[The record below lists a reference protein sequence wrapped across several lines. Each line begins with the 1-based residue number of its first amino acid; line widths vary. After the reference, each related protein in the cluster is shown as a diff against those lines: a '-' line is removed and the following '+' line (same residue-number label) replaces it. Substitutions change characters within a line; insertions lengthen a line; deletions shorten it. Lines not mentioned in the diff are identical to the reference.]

1 MEKPLPKPPSSS
13 PKFASIRD
21 GEDVILDDL
30 IFGLK
35 RYEAAFYIKSGV
47 ESVLH
52 SFTKA
57 EELEMIKLSFLIADS
72 PYRPISLESVPSKI
86 LFGSFLFYVKDKIY
100 EKAGHIL
107 DRPFCF
113 ALRKLVSD
121 NSNLNHEFFLQQ
133 VKSNFL
139 SLPKIK
145 IKMLSVFFSIVQI
158 VLSKLRGGSHE
169 RVQFFASI
177 AAVILP
183 KEQINDMYQL
193 VEYISLN
200 AQKIFQIRPPSP
212 RVLHPL
218 PQPNSNEQPTSPKDE
233 NFETIGVNSNQN
245 QESASTVPTDHI
257 NPVSQIN
264 KQAGSEFSWS
274 TENSNPHRNGNV
286 NTKRSINKKEHI
298 LPVVSSSDM
307 GPFDYDQQ
315 AKDFNNEI
323 VGKNDPS
330 AFTVPINIYEKL
342 YEKFVGASSQ
352 LKKVSNSYQEVRE
365 EIETLYETFADEV
378 NSFENSKKL
387 QEEKILQEK
396 VNVERKIKAYRNE
409 HLAATEH
416 VLT

>member
-1 MEKPLPKPPSSS
+1 MEKPLPKPPSS
-13 PKFASIRD
+13 PKFASTSND
-21 GEDVILDDL
+21 GDFLLDDL
-30 IFGLK
+30 VFGLK

-107 DRPFCF
+107 DRQFCF
-113 ALRKLVSD
+113 ALRRLASD
-121 NSNLNHEFFLQQ
+121 DSSVNNEFFFQQ

-139 SLPKIK
+139 SLPKVK

-158 VLSKLRGGSHE
+158 VLSKLRGGNHE

-183 KEQINDMYQL
+183 KEQVDEMYFL
-193 VEYISLN
+193 VEYVSIN
-200 AQKIFQIRPPSP
+200 AQKIFQIQPPSP

-218 PQPNSNEQPTSPKDE
+218 PQPNNNQRPVLIDKGIQKK
-233 NFETIGVNSNQN
+233 NVNLTTD
-245 QESASTVPTDHI
+245 QEKGSTAHNNHI
-257 NPVSQIN
+257 NSVTQRT
-264 KQAGSEFSWS
+264 KQAGSEFSWH
-274 TENSNPHRNGNV
+274 TENPNIPRNTTFNADF
-286 NTKRSINKKEHI
+286 SASKKERAA
-298 LPVVSSSDM
+298 PGVVSPAM
-307 GPFDYDQQ
+307 EQYDYEQQ
-315 AKDFNNEI
+315 TKDYNDEI
-323 VGKNDPS
+323 ASKSKP
-330 AFTVPINIYEKL
+330 TILMVPIDVYEKL
-342 YEKFVGASSQ
+342 NKKFIEASDE
-352 LKKVSNSYQEVRE
+352 LRNASNSYQEIRE
-365 EIETLYETFADEV
+365 EIDTLYETFADEV

-387 QEEKILQEK
+387 QEEKIFQEK
-396 VNVERKIKAYRNE
+396 ISVERKIKAYQKE

-416 VLT
+416 GLT